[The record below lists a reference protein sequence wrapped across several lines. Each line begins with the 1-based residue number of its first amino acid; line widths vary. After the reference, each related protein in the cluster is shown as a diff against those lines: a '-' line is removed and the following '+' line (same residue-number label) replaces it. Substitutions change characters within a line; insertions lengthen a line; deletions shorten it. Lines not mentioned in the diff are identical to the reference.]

1 MSTVLQNKRN
11 DGSSASDA
19 VISQMSLGRKKTGLF
34 KWGSKSPAVNISVID
49 ELPIPVVFIDREFN
63 IQFVNNAGAELLK
76 CTKQACTG
84 QKCFDMFKFPGCNTP
99 KCQAARVFADGNS
112 YDGEIVIN
120 GPKGD
125 WLYRCHTVPVRDAS
139 GQIIGA
145 LEYFID
151 AGRELTFSMEMGSI
165 YTDIGNGK
173 LDTRMNY
180 KQYTGVLRK
189 AAKGTNLCLDGLIG
203 LINGQQSYFEKIGQG
218 ERNIARWEDNTH
230 GGAWERNAIAF
241 NKCVDA
247 LNGLMSEMDRMT
259 AAIAEGKLD
268 VRGDAARFQGGWAD
282 IINGVNYLLDSII
295 GPVNEVSEVLYM
307 LARGDLTGSVTGKFK
322 GDMVKLKDSTNKVI
336 EENRKIVVNL
346 KEVAKMLAES
356 ADNLTRASGQAE
368 QATGHIATA
377 IQQVAKGAAD
387 QANSMQDTMKALDQ
401 LSTAIDQIAKGAQ
414 EQAKMMEK
422 NVTMVSQVSTA
433 IAEVSSN
440 AQHATES
447 ARAAS
452 DTADSGAEMVQKTI
466 KGMEVI
472 KNTIDAAAEKMS
484 SLGTR
489 SREIGK
495 IVATINDIADQTN
508 LLALNAAIEAARAG
522 EQGRG
527 FAVVAEEVRKLAER
541 SSTSTKEI
549 AELIGGIQA
558 GVSET
563 ITAMGKGT
571 EQVAEGYEQATRAG
585 GALEEILSR
594 SKDMGE
600 KVLMI
605 SAAMQ
610 ELTHTS
616 VEMVKLSDNI
626 SAVVEQNTAATEE
639 MSATARQVAKSIE
652 SAAGIAEQNSA
663 ATQEVSASA
672 EEITAQIQQMAE
684 SSKTMLTVAGEF
696 KKQVSEQKV

>member
-1 MSTVLQNKRN
+1 MSTVLQDKMNN
-11 DGSSASDA
+11 GSSTSYA
-19 VISQMSLGRKKTGLF
+19 VMSQMSQDRKKTGLF
-34 KWGSKSPAVNISVID
+34 KWGSKPPAANISIID

-63 IQFVNNAGAELLK
+63 IQFTNNAAAALLK
-76 CTKQACTG
+76 CTRQACTG

-120 GPKGD
+120 GPQGD
-125 WLYRCHTVPVRDAS
+125 WLYRCYTTPVKDAS
-139 GQIIGA
+139 GEIIGA

-151 AGRELTFSMEMGSI
+151 VGRELTFSMEMGST

-180 KQYTGVLRK
+180 KQYNGVLRK

-218 ERNIARWEDNTH
+218 ERNIARWEDGTH

-259 AAIAEGKLD
+259 AAIADGKLD
-268 VRGDAARFQGGWAD
+268 IRGDAAKFHGGWAD
-282 IINGVNYLLDSII
+282 IISGVNYLLDSII
-295 GPVNEVSEVLYM
+295 APVNEVSEVLYM
-307 LARGDLTGSVTGKFK
+307 LARGDLTGSVTGEFK
-322 GDMVKLKDSTNKVI
+322 GDMVKLKDSTNQVI
-336 EENRKIVVNL
+336 ERNRNTVVKL
-346 KEVAKMLAES
+346 REVAKMLAES

-377 IQQVAKGAAD
+377 TQQVAKGAAD

-401 LSTAIDQIAKGAQ
+401 LSTAIDQIARGAQ
-414 EQAKMMEK
+414 EQARMIEK

-433 IAEVSSN
+433 ITEVSGN
-440 AQHATES
+440 AQQATES
-447 ARAAS
+447 VKAAS

-472 KNTIDAAAEKMS
+472 KNTIDAAAAKMS
-484 SLGTR
+484 GLGTR

-558 GVSET
+558 GVTET
-563 ITAMGKGT
+563 IAAMEKGT
-571 EQVAEGYEQATRAG
+571 DQVASGYELATRAG
-585 GALEEILSR
+585 GALEEILAR
-594 SKDMGE
+594 SKEMGE
-600 KVLMI
+600 KVMMI
-605 SAAMQ
+605 SAATQ

-616 VEMVKLSDNI
+616 MEMVKLSDSI

-639 MSATARQVAKSIE
+639 MSATAKQVAKSIE
-652 SAAGIAEQNSA
+652 SVAGIAEQNSA

-672 EEITAQIQQMAE
+672 EEIMAQMQQMAE
-684 SSKTMLTVAGEF
+684 SSRTMLTVAEEF
-696 KKQVSEQKV
+696 KKQVSQQKI